1 MLNIVFLDR
10 ETFPADIEIPRP
22 AVPHQ
27 WHEYSYTPKSKLP
40 ERIGDADIIITNKV
54 MLDAEALS
62 LAPRLKMVAI
72 SATGVNNIDLA
83 AASAH
88 GITVC
93 NVRDYAQVTVPEHVL
108 SFIFALKRNLA
119 GWIADQKQKRWASS
133 RQFCAFNY
141 RITDVRGSTLGIVG
155 RGSLGRATGA
165 LAHAVGMQ
173 VLYAERPE
181 AEFVREG
188 YTAFSDV
195 LAQADVLSLHCPL
208 TEQTTKLMNDKTLSA
223 MKAGAL
229 LINTGR
235 GALVDE
241 AALLR
246 ALDSGHLGGAALDVL
261 SEEPPKADH
270 PLLVAA
276 AQRNNL
282 LITPHVAWA
291 SDSAI
296 REVLAQ
302 VVHNIEAYVARKP
315 QNVVTL

>member
-1 MLNIVFLDR
+1 
-10 ETFPADIEIPRP
+10 
-22 AVPHQ
+22 
-27 WHEYSYTPKSKLP
+27 
-40 ERIGDADIIITNKV
+40 
-54 MLDAEALS
+54 
-62 LAPRLKMVAI
+62 
-72 SATGVNNIDLA
+72 
-83 AASAH
+83 
-88 GITVC
+88 
-93 NVRDYAQVTVPEHVL
+93 
-108 SFIFALKRNLA
+108 
-119 GWIADQKQKRWASS
+119 
-133 RQFCAFNY
+133 
-141 RITDVRGSTLGIVG
+141 IVG

-173 VLYAERPE
+173 VLYAERPD

-302 VVHNIEAYVARKP
+302 VVHNIEAYVARRP

>member
-10 ETFPADIEIPRP
+10 ETFPAHIEIPRP
-22 AVPHQ
+22 ALPHQ

-83 AASAH
+83 AATAQ

-108 SFIFALKRNLA
+108 SLIFALKRNLA
-119 GWIADQKQKRWASS
+119 GWIADQRQKRWATS

-141 RITDVRGSTLGIVG
+141 PITDVRGSTLGIVG
-155 RGSLGRATGA
+155 RGSLGQATGV
-165 LAHAVGMQ
+165 LAQAVGMR
-173 VLYAERPE
+173 VLYAERPD
-181 AEFVREG
+181 AEQIRDG
-188 YTAFSDV
+188 YTAFNEV

-208 TEQTTKLMNDKTLSA
+208 TEQTTRLINDATLKK
-223 MKAGAL
+223 MQAGAI

-270 PLLVAA
+270 PILVAA

-291 SDSAI
+291 ADSAI

-302 VVHNIEAYVARKP
+302 VKRNIEAFVARKP